1 MKVWQK
7 GKKIRF
13 ENASMVEYADL
24 DENVRYSRNKSNDFF
39 VRNDLTKNPGEVT
52 SIPSVD
58 LTMLIRAGYPLK
70 ISGKETIDG
79 KDCTIV
85 QWSQLGITMQYWV
98 WNEKGVPL
106 KAKVSSGSDATA
118 VTAEYVNYDFSDF
131 PDHIVKLPADAKVVE
146 EK

>member
-1 MKVWQK
+1 MTVWQK

-13 ENASMVEYADL
+13 ENASMLEYADL
-24 DENVRYSRNKSNDFF
+24 DKNVRYSQDKSNDFF

-58 LTMLIRAGYPLK
+58 LTILVRAGFPLK

-85 QWSQLGITMQYWV
+85 QWSQMGVSMQYWV

-106 KAKVSSGSDATA
+106 KAKASTGSDATA
-118 VTAEYVNYDFSDF
+118 TTAEYVNYDFSDI
-131 PDHIVKLPADAKVVE
+131 PDSLVELPADAKVME
-146 EK
+146 PK